1 MAVAGV
7 PKLRCAGVAAAG
19 ALLVASGGTGT
30 AHAAPAD
37 LPGIVQAAP
46 QGTAKGTTY
55 YVDSGHGSDQAAGTS
70 ANTAWKSLARVE
82 RAAFKPG
89 DTVAFKRGG
98 KWSGQLTLRGDGTAQ
113 QRITLTS
120 YGLGSRPRISGG
132 ADCLDVRGSYW
143 IIANVRVSGCGWAG
157 VELRGS
163 YNVVAGVR
171 AEKSVAGVVVDDES
185 HHNTIRDSQIIGND
199 RMVVGRNGPD
209 DDAGAFG
216 ILLNGDDNLVRRNL
230 ISGSSAPSPDYG
242 QDGAAVEIYNGDRN
256 RVDFN
261 VTRQNDAFTE
271 LGHAPGKTADG
282 NVFAYNVVTS
292 SLEHGSFLVTRGA
305 QDKGLGPVANTLVE
319 NNSVYLTGAKT
330 EGWSCYA
337 GCAPGILKL
346 RNNVVKVGGRTGWED
361 GKGANEDTGVYAGG
375 RGTFALGPRSA
386 FVEPQFVSATD
397 LHLRTG
403 SPVAGRAGEPTRYRT
418 DAEGKPVPT
427 DGPRVGAYQDTR

>member
-1 MAVAGV
+1 MAGA

-19 ALLVASGGTGT
+19 ALLLASGGTGT
-30 AHAAPAD
+30 AHAAPTD
-37 LPGIVQAAP
+37 VPGTAQAADAS
-46 QGTAKGTTY
+46 TAKGTTY
-55 YVDSGHGSDQAAGTS
+55 YVDASRGSDYAPGTS

-132 ADCLDVRGSYW
+132 ADCLDVRGSHW
-143 IIANVRVSGCGWAG
+143 VIANVQVSGCGWAG

-171 AEKSVAGVVVDDES
+171 AEKSVAGIVVDDQS
-185 HHNTIRDSQIIGND
+185 HHNTIRDSQIVGND
-199 RMVVGRNGPD
+199 RMVAGRNGPD

-230 ISGSSAPSPDYG
+230 ITGSSAPSPDYG

-271 LGHAPGKTADG
+271 LGHAPGKTAARQCVRLQRRDLVARTRIVPG
-282 NVFAYNVVTS
+282 HPWRAGQRPRPGG
-292 SLEHGSFLVTRGA
+292 EHPRREQFRVSDRREDRGLDLLCGLCAGHPQAA
-305 QDKGLGPVANTLVE
+305 QQRGQ
-319 NNSVYLTGAKT
+319 
-330 EGWSCYA
+330 
-337 GCAPGILKL
+337 
-346 RNNVVKVGGRTGWED
+346 GGRPHRLGRRE
-361 GKGANEDTGVYAGG
+361 G
-375 RGTFALGPRSA
+375 RGRGHRRLRGRRRNLHPRTA
-386 FVEPQFVSATD
+386 IG
-397 LHLRTG
+397 LRRTTVREHHR
-403 SPVAGRAGEPTRYRT
+403 PAPADRFPAAGRAGEPTKYHT
-418 DAEGKPVPT
+418 DVEGKPVPT